1 MFNMKNTTFTN
12 CRARSSAPQNTAR
25 FLQQPNT
32 PLLGK
37 EKGLSPAHR
46 QVKLYSFTLIELLVV
61 IAIIAIL
68 AAMLMPALQK
78 ARETAR
84 SSSCQNNEKQIGIA
98 VHFYTDAYNDHL
110 PGSNFSYGVWHITTS
125 SNKLNNGFIQ
135 LMMGAQRAV
144 NGSRIVICPS
154 YPPFI
159 SGGNYGINTRL
170 FFWRNA
176 KGKIYGAKKLSQVR
190 YTSRALAVADLQ
202 VSPAENPRTYPTAAT
217 AVKCFALE
225 ERDHTTA
232 VSFGELQGASFRHS
246 GKINML
252 MVDGH
257 VTTMRGT
264 VPSDFPTKASDHV
277 FWYGVDA
284 Q

>member
-1 MFNMKNTTFTN
+1 MKNTTFTN
-12 CRARSSAPQNTAR
+12 CRSRSSAPQNTAG
-25 FLQQPNT
+25 FAQQQNT
-32 PLLGK
+32 PLFGK
-37 EKGLSPAHR
+37 EKGLSPALG

-68 AAMLMPALQK
+68 AAMLMPALQQ
-78 ARETAR
+78 ARETAK
-84 SSSCQNNEKQIGIA
+84 SSNCQNNEKQIGIA

-135 LMMGAQRAV
+135 LMMGGQRAV

-154 YPPFI
+154 YPPFL

-202 VSPAENPRTYPTAAT
+202 VSPTQDPRTYPTAAT
-217 AVKCFALE
+217 AAKCFALE
-225 ERDHTTA
+225 ERDKTTA
-232 VSFGELQGASFRHS
+232 VSFDELQGASFRHS

-264 VPSDFPTKASDHV
+264 VPSDFPTQASDYV